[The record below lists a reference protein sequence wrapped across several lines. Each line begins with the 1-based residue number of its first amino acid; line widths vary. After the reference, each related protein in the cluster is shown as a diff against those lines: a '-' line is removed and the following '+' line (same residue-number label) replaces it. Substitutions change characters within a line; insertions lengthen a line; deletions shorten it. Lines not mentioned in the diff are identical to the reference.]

1 MEFVIDDIAADL
13 SKLHTLVGAEF
24 IRQLERITLR
34 NEFHQLSDNV
44 GIYVT
49 GELHGED
56 SAALLNAARK
66 AVTHGYT
73 VYILPNPKGIR
84 TADFIFL
91 QRGIYKM
98 YDLKTVQGKA
108 SAYNRLMESVGQTNH
123 VLLNMATDYDAAS
136 LARCIRK
143 YFERN
148 ANAMEVLIFH
158 GNKIL
163 SVTRRSLDDKS
174 FIKTFVRIYNK

>member
-1 MEFVIDDIAADL
+1 MEFVIDVIAADL

-34 NEFHQLSDNV
+34 NEFHQLSDSV

-84 TADFIFL
+84 TADFIFFTTWHL
-91 QRGIYKM
+91 
-98 YDLKTVQGKA
+98 
-108 SAYNRLMESVGQTNH
+108 
-123 VLLNMATDYDAAS
+123 
-136 LARCIRK
+136 
-143 YFERN
+143 
-148 ANAMEVLIFH
+148 
-158 GNKIL
+158 
-163 SVTRRSLDDKS
+163 
-174 FIKTFVRIYNK
+174 